1 MMENVKSKSI
11 TATVWSAVETVSRQL
26 ISFVIGIIL
35 ARLLSPSD
43 YGLIGMLTIFIS
55 LSNVFIECGFS
66 NALIRKIDR
75 TEEDCN
81 TAFYFNIIVGVVAY
95 FILVLVSPLVASFY
109 DEPILKPL
117 LWLVGINVFFNSLC
131 IVQNALLTA
140 NLNIKIQARI
150 TVISQVSTG
159 VIAIF
164 LAYMGL
170 GVWALAIQ
178 SVLSVVFRTVL
189 LWYYSKW
196 KPKWQYS
203 KQSMKYLWHFG
214 SKMLATGL
222 ISNFFYEINS
232 IVIGKAYSKDDL
244 GNYSRANQ
252 IARLLPD
259 FFQQI
264 IQKVTIPTLA
274 QYQDNTEKLTS
285 VYRRYINIICMLCI
299 PCMFFLAV
307 LSRPLVLILLTEK
320 WASCILILQILAI
333 GLSVN
338 PVGSINLS
346 LLQVL
351 NRTDLTLKLEIIKKV
366 LLAIIVFA
374 SAYCGLI
381 YLIIGSAAYNF
392 IATLMNMYVS
402 RKLLNYTYWEQLKD
416 IGKYMVVAIFIS
428 GIVYVL
434 LMFIHNVYLQL
445 LLGGCTC
452 FILYILVLSLIRFD
466 SYLYVVTT
474 IKAMYNKHIG

>member
-1 MMENVKSKSI
+1 MDNVKSKSI
-11 TATVWSAVETVSRQL
+11 VATVWSAVETVSRQL

-35 ARLLSPSD
+35 ARLLMPSD

-55 LSNVFIECGFS
+55 LSNVFIECGFP

-81 TAFYFNIIVGVVAY
+81 TAFYFNIIVGFVSY
-95 FILVLVSPLVASFY
+95 LILVGISPLVARFY
-109 DEPILKPL
+109 NEPILKPL
-117 LWLVGINVFFNSLC
+117 LWLVGLNVFFNSLC

-140 NLNIKIQARI
+140 NLNIKIQAKI
-150 TVISQVSTG
+150 TVTSQVSTG
-159 VIAIF
+159 LIAIV
-164 LAYMGL
+164 LAYMGF

-307 LSRPLVLILLTEK
+307 LSRPLVLILLTDK

-402 RKLLNYTYWEQLKD
+402 RKFLKYTYKEQLKD
-416 IGKYMVVAIFIS
+416 IGIYMIIAFVIS
-428 GIVYVL
+428 CVVYVL
-434 LMFIHNVYLQL
+434 IQYITNMYLQL
-445 LLGGCTC
+445 VVGGG
-452 FILYILVLSLIRFD
+452 IGVLAYILTLRIFKNQAFIYIVS
-466 SYLYVVTT
+466 T
-474 IKAMYNKHIG
+474 IKSMYIKRVG